1 MLGCAIEFSK
11 GEIVCSNIHM
21 LIGMIQSA
29 EDKLI
34 MRERER
40 ETVRAMALYTQ
51 GRRGSDARL
60 NTSVDGSFAMTGGKG
75 ENRGWMLV
83 LRSQT

>member
-40 ETVRAMALYTQ
+40 ETVRAMALYT
-51 GRRGSDARL
+51 
-60 NTSVDGSFAMTGGKG
+60 
-75 ENRGWMLV
+75 
-83 LRSQT
+83 